1 MTSAHVRQLP
11 LGLYRITWKASHG
24 GGQSLGVVG
33 MRKNGQRWLA
43 CSNWVMAPLVEKD
56 GTVWESVR
64 NVKLVASNVSMLNRV
79 LAGASKY

>member
-1 MTSAHVRQLP
+1 MTSKHVQQLP

-43 CSNWVMAPLVEKD
+43 CSNWVMPPLVEKD
-56 GTVWESVR
+56 GTVWEAVR
-64 NVKLVASNVSMLNRV
+64 NVKLIASTVPMANR
-79 LAGASKY
+79 LLSSS

>member
-1 MTSAHVRQLP
+1 MTSKHVRQLP

-43 CSNWVMAPLVEKD
+43 CSNWVMPPLVEKD
-56 GTVWESVR
+56 GIVWEAVR
-64 NVKLVASNVSMLNRV
+64 NVKLIASTVPMANR
-79 LAGASKY
+79 LLSSS